1 LAAAGYFGVLS
12 MMSALTATISCSRG
26 LSGIVTTAAAAAA
39 ITVLLCRQPDR
50 TWTKNDD
57 DDDDDE
63 MQQCSALMLDKQR
76 ALILGTVISISLLL
90 FLSFF

>member
-1 LAAAGYFGVLS
+1 LAAAAYFGVLS
-12 MMSALTATISCSRG
+12 MMSALTATISCNRG
-26 LSGIVTTAAAAAA
+26 LSGIVTAAAAAA

-57 DDDDDE
+57 DDDDE

-76 ALILGTVISISLLL
+76 ALILCTVISISLLL